1 MYFKNVENSNRPSH
15 NILALESI
23 KNIIRTQTFD
33 LDSHLERLDESGGKI
48 VLYLEFGSSLNK

>member
-23 KNIIRTQTFD
+23 KTIIRNQTFD
-33 LDSHLERLDESGGKI
+33 LDSDLERLDESGGKI